1 MRLKLGLGPIR
12 GAILKR
18 GLKDVADVRPVDQ
31 AAQLAV
37 FAVRNGSVRERGFAL
52 GHDRGAGFNFQTLQA
67 RGQLAHLGPLFVSH
81 FVKSQERV
89 KRFLL
94 GGHFQG
100 NLLRGFHG
108 GRAFAGKSEIGRYGK
123 KWTDPGPFWS
133 GV

>member
-1 MRLKLGLGPIR
+1 MLWFRYSTSFQQRHGDRVRGKAEMRLKLGLGPIR

-37 FAVRNGSVRERGFAL
+37 FAVRNGSVRELGFAL

-81 FVKSQERV
+81 FVFAQESV
-89 KRFLL
+89 QLL
-94 GGHFQG
+94 SLDAHFESD
-100 NLLRGFHG
+100 LLTGFHG
-108 GRAFAGKSEIGRYGK
+108 F
-123 KWTDPGPFWS
+123 
-133 GV
+133 